1 MLILFNITIEPSNLR
16 KKKRKG
22 TAICDKRIV
31 KCDVG
36 TTQCEVGTVKCEE
49 KKEETTKM

>member
-16 KKKRKG
+16 KKKKG
-22 TAICDKRIV
+22 TAICNKRIV